1 MCVEP
6 APDGRAD
13 ADLAT
18 GARPATPTLPIG
30 TVAVVDS
37 MLSKRRRSNQAA
49 APDLGQSP
57 SPLASP
63 ISPSHSPKVAS
74 PLGLRMESAAMGQ
87 ARETGGVSDI
97 SFVLPIAMRPS
108 SLSPA
113 ATGPAGA
120 RAAEPIAMRPSSL
133 SAAAT
138 GMAGARAAE
147 PTARTGDT
155 GS

>member
-49 APDLGQSP
+49 ASDLLLQSP

-74 PLGLRMESAAMGQ
+74 PLGLRMESAATDQ
-87 ARETGGVSDI
+87 ARETGGVNDI
-97 SFVLPIAMRPS
+97 SFVLPVAMRPS

-120 RAAEPIAMRPSSL
+120 RAAEP
-133 SAAAT
+133 
-138 GMAGARAAE
+138 
-147 PTARTGDT
+147 TARTGDT
-155 GS
+155 ES